1 MNIERLDPCGHW
13 QVVVYSPETVLRT
26 EEGEGEREEG
36 EEGFGGHMILA
47 QDSPMLSPTRF
58 GNTFSHPHTL
68 CVLDSRACVT
78 TALVSR
84 MPRDQ
89 GEAR

>member
-26 EEGEGEREEG
+26 EEGEGEGEREEG

-47 QDSPMLSPTRF
+47 QDSR
-58 GNTFSHPHTL
+58 
-68 CVLDSRACVT
+68 C
-78 TALVSR
+78 
-84 MPRDQ
+84 
-89 GEAR
+89 